1 MLISHYLYRFNE
13 YYLILLRD
21 TADTL
26 HSCRCTYMIVRIL
39 RTRLRVQQHNKR
51 AFSSI
56 MADIPVYDKHYING
70 QWVGTLSEKKDEFIE
85 VFDSSVGKRFRDYVF

>member
-1 MLISHYLYRFNE
+1 MPFALPKRRYDVNIESMRIRHCRHTP
-13 YYLILLRD
+13 R
-21 TADTL
+21 
-26 HSCRCTYMIVRIL
+26 RCTYMIVRIL

-70 QWVGTLSEKKDEFIE
+70 QCVGTLSEKKDEFIE

>member
-1 MLISHYLYRFNE
+1 
-13 YYLILLRD
+13 
-21 TADTL
+21 
-26 HSCRCTYMIVRIL
+26 
-39 RTRLRVQQHNKR
+39 
-51 AFSSI
+51 